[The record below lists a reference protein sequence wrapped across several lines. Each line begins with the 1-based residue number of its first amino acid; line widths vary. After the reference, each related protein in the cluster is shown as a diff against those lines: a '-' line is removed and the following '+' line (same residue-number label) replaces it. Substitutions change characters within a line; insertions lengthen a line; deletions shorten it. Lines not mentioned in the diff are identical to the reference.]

1 MSTNLVSNITQV
13 LSSSLVARIASSLG
27 LDKTLTEKALAAGVP
42 GLLAA
47 LTSLASNRAGAQA
60 LSGAIAQ
67 QQPGVL
73 SSLATMIGGPAQKT
87 LIDTGADTLTSL
99 LGGPTTSALTNAI
112 GQYAGFGDASSKS
125 LMGLL
130 GPVVMGVL
138 GQQQRA
144 SGLDATGLANLLTS
158 QKDNIARALPA
169 GFSQYLGGTDILDS
183 LVGSSD
189 GRRPSAASDYSG
201 SSRPSYT
208 ASSTQRRSAGS
219 GASSSQWGWLIP
231 ALAAVAIGG
240 LAWHWLSRPSL
251 QEAAN
256 TPPPAKIETPV
267 ASGSNSVVPEV
278 SSTIGT
284 STGVS
289 GLGPMPAPFQALE
302 NLRGIKVGDADIGA
316 QLANAVSGMRSS
328 LTSIQDTTSAQAA
341 VAPLASS
348 ANEFARLTKLLD
360 QLPPEARK
368 TVVNTIVATRPTLD
382 QLFDKALAIP
392 GASTLIKP
400 TVDSIRSQFDTLTT
414 A

>member
-1 MSTNLVSNITQV
+1 MSTDLVSNITQV

-27 LDKTLTEKALAAGVP
+27 LDKTPTEKALQAGVP

-47 LTSLASNRAGAQA
+47 LTSLVSKPAGAAA
-60 LSGAIAQ
+60 LNGAIAQ

-73 SSLATMIGGPAQKT
+73 SSLASVIGGSAQKS
-87 LIDTGADTLTSL
+87 LIDTGTSTLTSL
-99 LGGPTTSALTNAI
+99 LGGTTTSALTNAI
-112 GQYAGFGDASSKS
+112 GQYAGIGDAGSKS

-144 SGLDATGLANLLTS
+144 SGLDATGLANLLAS

-169 GFSQYLGGTDILDS
+169 SFSKYLGGTGILDS
-183 LVGSSD
+183 LVGS
-189 GRRPSAASDYSG
+189 PATASPG
-201 SSRPSYT
+201 SSRPGYV
-208 ASSTQRRSAGS
+208 ASSTQRPSAGS
-219 GASSSQWGWLIP
+219 QASSSQWGWLIP

-251 QEAAN
+251 KETAA
-256 TPPPAKIETPV
+256 TPPAKIETPV
-267 ASGSNSVVPEV
+267 ASGANSAVQEAP
-278 SSTIGT
+278 SSTGT

-302 NLRGIKVGDADIGA
+302 NLRGIKAGDVDIGA
-316 QLANAVSGMRSS
+316 QLASAVTGMRSS
-328 LTSIQDTTSAQAA
+328 LTGIQDATSAQAA
-341 VAPLASS
+341 VAPLTSS
-348 ANEFARLTKLLD
+348 ANEFLRLTKLLD
-360 QLPPEARK
+360 QLSPEARK
-368 TVVNTIVATRPTLD
+368 TVVTTIVATRPTLD

-392 GASTLIKP
+392 GVSALIKP

>member
-1 MSTNLVSNITQV
+1 MSTDLVSSITQV
-13 LSSSLVARIASSLG
+13 LNSNLVRRVASSLG
-27 LDKTLTEKALAAGVP
+27 LDNTVAEKALQAGVP
-42 GLLAA
+42 SLLAA
-47 LTSLASNRAGAQA
+47 LTSLVSKPAGAAA
-60 LSGAIAQ
+60 LNGAIAQ

-73 SSLATMIGGPAQKT
+73 SNLASVIGGSAQKS
-87 LIDTGADTLTSL
+87 LIDTGTSTLTSL
-99 LGGPTTSALTNAI
+99 LGGSTTSVLTNAI
-112 GQYAGFGDASSKS
+112 GQYAGIDDAGSKS

-138 GQQQRA
+138 GQQRRA
-144 SGLDATGLANLLTS
+144 SGLDATGLANLLAS

-169 GFSQYLGGTDILDS
+169 GFSKYLGGTGILDS
-183 LVGSSD
+183 LVDSID
-189 GRRPSAASDYSG
+189 GRRPPEATAG
-201 SSRPSYT
+201 SSRPGYAT
-208 ASSTQRRSAGS
+208 SSTQRSSARS
-219 GASSSQWGWLIP
+219 GASSSQFGWLIP

-251 QEAAN
+251 EETAV

-267 ASGSNSVVPEV
+267 ASGSNSAVPEV
-278 SSTIGT
+278 PSGTGT

-302 NLRGIKVGDADIGA
+302 NLRGIKVGDVDIGA
-316 QLANAVSGMRSS
+316 QLASAVTDMRSS

-341 VAPLASS
+341 VGPLTSS
-348 ANEFARLTKLLD
+348 ASEFARLTKLLD
-360 QLPPEARK
+360 QLSPEARK

-392 GASTLIKP
+392 GVGVLIKP

>member
-1 MSTNLVSNITQV
+1 MSTDLVSNITEV
-13 LSSSLVARIASSLG
+13 LSSNIIARIASSLG
-27 LDKTLTEKALAAGVP
+27 LDKTVAEKALQAGVP

-47 LTSLASNRAGAQA
+47 LTSIVSKPAGAAA
-60 LSGAIAQ
+60 LNGAIAQ

-73 SSLATMIGGPAQKT
+73 SSWARTIGGSAQKF
-87 LIDTGADTLTSL
+87 LIDTGASTLTSL
-99 LGGPTTSALTNAI
+99 LGGTTTSALTNAI
-112 GQYAGFGDASSKS
+112 GQYAGIGDAGSKS
-125 LMGLL
+125 IMGLL

-169 GFSQYLGGTDILDS
+169 GFSKYLGGTGILDS
-183 LVGSSD
+183 LVGS
-189 GRRPSAASDYSG
+189 PATASPG
-201 SSRPSYT
+201 SSRPGYV
-208 ASSTQRRSAGS
+208 ASSTPRPSAGS
-219 GASSSQWGWLIP
+219 PASSSQMGWLIP

-240 LAWHWLSRPSL
+240 LAWYWLSRPSL
-251 QEAAN
+251 EEAAV
-256 TPPPAKIETPV
+256 TPPPAKIEAPV
-267 ASGSNSVVPEV
+267 ASGANTAVQEAP
-278 SSTIGT
+278 SSTGT

-289 GLGPMPAPFQALE
+289 GLGPMPFQALE
-302 NLRGIKVGDADIGA
+302 NLRGIKVGDVDIGA
-316 QLANAVSGMRSS
+316 QLASAVTDMRSS
-328 LTSIQDTTSAQAA
+328 LTSIQDANSAQAA
-341 VAPLASS
+341 VAPLTSS
-348 ANEFARLTKLLD
+348 ASEFARLTKLLD

-392 GASTLIKP
+392 GVSALIKP